1 MTMSSTLSQPRFPHF
16 DSAHSGCTTCA
27 VIWGFSLVNPVSS
40 LATCLASSHR
50 TSLEFIDLR
59 ERLPTNSYEARKHL
73 NLRIQHTVFDLAT
86 LWDRTF
92 GGSTIVLHVEGTTA
106 PNTPVLPEFLRC
118 TAYLPPSFLAQ
129 NPASHGPITHIAQ
142 TFIESVGVPTI
153 NQWVRHARAHG
164 WSLTQTGPRPQP
176 NRTPRTL
183 VPAPDSRDS
192 SHYKFLG
199 RPVGALDSI
208 LATAATSNP
217 SPPPLVVIPDYD
229 EEELLARL
237 DDAEAMASEH
247 LARIQELEE
256 QAEMLISQVA
266 ALETALTD
274 ERHSNTVLCGTLN
287 APTRYFLSNSRHSV
301 ALSACPQHSH
311 SCSPRSVNAHSLPPC
326 GPPPYSPSA
335 RLMSPFS
342 AGSPS
347 RFTHHED
354 LQAFITSHG
363 LDNHGHSIRMLI
375 RQVHPVRWADELALA
390 GIAEDLVP
398 LLLEIMSKE

>member
-1 MTMSSTLSQPRFPHF
+1 MPRF
-16 DSAHSGCTTCA
+16 
-27 VIWGFSLVNPVSS
+27 
-40 LATCLASSHR
+40 LASDVAWFAGGVSTDGRH
-50 TSLEFIDLR
+50 LGNGFHQEFIDLR

-129 NPASHGPITHIAQ
+129 NPASHGPIAHIAQ
-142 TFIESVGVPTI
+142 TFIESVGVPTV

-217 SPPPLVVIPDYD
+217 SPLPLVVIPDYD

-274 ERHSNTVLCGTLN
+274 ERHSNTVLRGTLN
-287 APTRYFLSNSRHSV
+287 APTRSTPATPSRSQPV
-301 ALSACPQHSH
+301 PSTRTPA
-311 SCSPRSVNAHSLPPC
+311 AHVPSTPTRRHPVV
-326 GPPPYSPSA
+326 PPPYSPSA

-375 RQVHPVRWADELALA
+375 RQVHPVRWADELALS